1 MTRLFAVAATLFVV
15 AALIAQRDVI
25 VKLRAENEKMHTEN
39 EKMHTALYRIAA
51 QGPFADDPW
60 TIARNAL
67 EGKP

>member
-25 VKLRAENEKMHTEN
+25 VKLRAENA
-39 EKMHTALYRIAA
+39 KMHTALYRIAA
-51 QGPFADDPW
+51 FADDPR